1 MRLTRFEPFRVA
13 DFLQHNVD
21 STAARQ
27 QLWQPAADV
36 VEFTDAFVVQL
47 DLPGVAAADIEIS
60 TDRGVLSISGERRLA
75 ELDETA
81 TLTRRERR
89 NGRFERRFALPDTS
103 DIDNIRA
110 QSRDGILEVRIPK
123 RAEVQPRKI
132 VVEAA

>member
-1 MRLTRFEPFRVA
+1 MRLTRFEPLRVA
-13 DFLQHNVD
+13 EFLQHNVAD
-21 STAARQ
+21 QRQ

-36 VEFTDAFVVQL
+36 VEFADSFLVQL
-47 DLPGVAAADIEIS
+47 DVPGVAAADIDIS
-60 TDRGVLSISGERRLA
+60 TDRGVLSISGERKQP
-75 ELDETA
+75 ELDESA

-89 NGRFERRFALPDTS
+89 NGLFERRFALPDTC
-103 DIDNIRA
+103 DIENIRA

>member
-21 STAARQ
+21 GVEQRQ

-36 VEFTDAFVVQL
+36 VEFADSFLVQL
-47 DLPGVAAADIEIS
+47 DIPGVAATDIDIS
-60 TDRGVLSISGERRLA
+60 TDRGVLTVSGERRA
-75 ELDETA
+75 TELDETA
-81 TLTRRERR
+81 NLTRRERR
-89 NGRFERRFALPDTS
+89 NGQFERRFALPDTS
-103 DIDNIRA
+103 DVDNIRA